1 MGPIPAKIMTH
12 TVELLM
18 PGEVDVWGKTTPR
31 KITVSRVCVQ
41 PTNAT
46 IKSQQNTEVVLR
58 SICFIDR
65 RVSRPADLNVQALR
79 DEAEAAGGQLQ
90 LVYAGKTYTV
100 QSVDVLVNSAGAY
113 HHTEVGLV

>member
-12 TVELLM
+12 TVTLLS
-18 PGEVDVWGKTTPR
+18 PGEVDVWGKYTPVE
-31 KITVSRVCVQ
+31 TVVSRCCVQ

-65 RVSRPADLNVQALR
+65 RVSRPVGLDVQAMK
-79 DEAEAAGGQLQ
+79 DAAEAAGGQLQ
-90 LVYAGKTYTV
+90 LVYGGKTYTV
-100 QSVDVLVNSAGAY
+100 QSVDVLVDSAGAY

>member
-12 TVELLM
+12 TVTLLYPEPADAWGHTVKREL
-18 PGEVDVWGKTTPR
+18 
-31 KITVSRVCVQ
+31 TVSRVCVQ

-58 SICFIDR
+58 SICFIDK
-65 RVSRPADLNVQALR
+65 RVSRPAGLDVQSMKDA
-79 DEAEAAGGQLQ
+79 AEAAGGQLQ
-90 LVYAGKTYTV
+90 LVYGGKTYTV
-100 QSVDVLVNSAGAY
+100 QSVDVLVDSAGLY